1 MSDNQYGVPVTLVT
15 DPPVTGQTA
24 VISGGT
30 IAATGIAGGPVQVY
44 VQGGTIGASFSFV
57 GSVTTDI
64 GNVKLEDADDNYAV
78 IPPAQDLKTGSIKAL
93 VVQTIDR
100 VGRTMSAGTL
110 EAIMFN
116 GSTANSLLA
125 NIDLNTV
132 AASIYLAEIA
142 NTQGTQSTALLTTI
156 ANQQGTL
163 ATSALQVAGGLVMAT
178 LMNSQGTLATSALQ
192 TQQQQ
197 VLVQVMNNEGTL
209 ATAAGQTAQNILLV
223 SLDAHQGTQATS
235 ALQTTGN
242 QTLVQIMNNQGT
254 QGSANAVGLATMN
267 NQGTLATSAGQTAQN
282 ALLVSIDGHQGT
294 LATSANQTDEI
305 AKLAAILTAQGTQS
319 TAGLALNN
327 TLISVDGHL
336 GTLATSAGQ
345 TAQNI
350 LLVSLDAHQGTQAT
364 SNLHTTGNTTLS
376 NILAALQTTTG
387 TNLEATLFNGTYLA
401 SNSIAVN
408 VSGYTRHSIQHVIS
422 NGSVTV
428 YIQDSLDGNNW
439 NLETVDTL
447 STVQRLTG
455 ACKYIR
461 AVYASGNG
469 TLTTLLNSAR

>member
-235 ALQTTGN
+235 TLQ
-242 QTLVQIMNNQGT
+242 
-254 QGSANAVGLATMN
+254 
-267 NQGTLATSAGQTAQN
+267 
-282 ALLVSIDGHQGT
+282 
-294 LATSANQTDEI
+294 
-305 AKLAAILTAQGTQS
+305 
-319 TAGLALNN
+319 
-327 TLISVDGHL
+327 
-336 GTLATSAGQ
+336 
-345 TAQNI
+345 
-350 LLVSLDAHQGTQAT
+350 
-364 SNLHTTGNTTLS
+364 TTGNTTLS